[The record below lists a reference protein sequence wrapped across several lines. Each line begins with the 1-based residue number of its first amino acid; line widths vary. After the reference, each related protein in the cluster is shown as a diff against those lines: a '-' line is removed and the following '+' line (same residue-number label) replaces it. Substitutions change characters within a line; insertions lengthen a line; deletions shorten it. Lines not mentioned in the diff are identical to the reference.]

1 MPYNFLQDF
10 HVKFGETVKKYFDV
24 RKGDTDGFFV
34 VTDKRF
40 VWQKKGA
47 LHPEVRVH
55 SGLLPESSK
64 TTAVVLFLCH
74 ASTLPAPSLVPRTTA
89 FLVLIL
95 PQVEIPALDLK
106 HRPRKVTTQ
115 TAMKMTV
122 SAASRNKKSVCM
134 STRLPVVFVSA

>member
-64 TTAVVLFLCH
+64 TTAVVPGKDSCQG
-74 ASTLPAPSLVPRTTA
+74 A
-89 FLVLIL
+89 
-95 PQVEIPALDLK
+95 EDLLLEG
-106 HRPRKVTTQ
+106 RSNPLSYSQDFVQIGQRK
-115 TAMKMTV
+115 
-122 SAASRNKKSVCM
+122 
-134 STRLPVVFVSA
+134 